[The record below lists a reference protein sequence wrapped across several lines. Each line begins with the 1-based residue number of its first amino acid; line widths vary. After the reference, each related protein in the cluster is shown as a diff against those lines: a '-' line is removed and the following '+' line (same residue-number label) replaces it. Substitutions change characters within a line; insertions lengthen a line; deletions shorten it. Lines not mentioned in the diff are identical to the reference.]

1 MVLIKKYF
9 SQNGPFHQRA
19 HAKNVEVSPF
29 SIMKDEELEMADYRP
44 SEDVKGNMLY
54 RWLLMV
60 TLPHGRAHA
69 QTHIQGS
76 KIHDG
81 WLSSTYI
88 IH

>member
-1 MVLIKKYF
+1 MVLIKKY
-9 SQNGPFHQRA
+9 SCQNDLFHQRA
-19 HAKNVEVSPF
+19 RVKNIEVSPF
-29 SIMKDEELEMADYRP
+29 SIMKDEEPEMANHRP

-60 TLPHGRAHA
+60 TLPHERAHA

-81 WLSSTYI
+81 WLLSTYI

>member
-1 MVLIKKYF
+1 MSMFRDNTYIYAFLNIVIIKKY
-9 SQNGPFHQRA
+9 SD
-19 HAKNVEVSPF
+19 K
-29 SIMKDEELEMADYRP
+29 MANHRP

-60 TLPHGRAHA
+60 TLPHERAHA

-76 KIHDG
+76 KIYDG
-81 WLSSTYI
+81 WLPSTYI

>member
-54 RWLLMV
+54 
-60 TLPHGRAHA
+60 
-69 QTHIQGS
+69 
-76 KIHDG
+76 
-81 WLSSTYI
+81 
-88 IH
+88 